1 MFTIKKVTGSEI
13 LDSRGNPTI
22 RVTVELKNGIT
33 GTASVPSGASTGS
46 HEALELRDGDNKRY
60 GGKGVLKA
68 VRNVNGPLGRAVHGL
83 DVRRLRLI
91 DRRLCHADGTPNKSK
106 LGANAILGVSL
117 ACVHTAATALKQPL
131 YRAIRTIYAL
141 PFKRYR
147 LPLATMN
154 ILNGGKH
161 ADTGLSIQELMIIPH
176 NRLFRERVRMG
187 AEIFSALRGILKKKG
202 YPGLVGD
209 EGGFAPKMLNNEK
222 TIQVIM
228 QAIKTAGYQPGRDVG
243 IGLDLAASEFV
254 TDGRYDLDPG
264 KRALS
269 SEQMI
274 TRLSSWV
281 EKYPLV
287 LVEDGLAED
296 DWDAWQKLT
305 SKLGK
310 KVLLVGDDL
319 FVTDVERLRR
329 GIDTKVANAIL
340 IKLNQI
346 GSLTET
352 IDCIMEAQTHGYT
365 VIISHRSGETADTT
379 IADLAVAVNAE
390 YIKTGSLS
398 RSERVEKYNRLM
410 AIERELS

>member
-1 MFTIKKVTGSEI
+1 
-13 LDSRGNPTI
+13 
-22 RVTVELKNGIT
+22 
-33 GTASVPSGASTGS
+33 
-46 HEALELRDGDNKRY
+46 
-60 GGKGVLKA
+60 
-68 VRNVNGPLGRAVHGL
+68 
-83 DVRRLRLI
+83 
-91 DRRLCHADGTPNKSK
+91 
-106 LGANAILGVSL
+106 
-117 ACVHTAATALKQPL
+117 
-131 YRAIRTIYAL
+131 
-141 PFKRYR
+141 
-147 LPLATMN
+147 MN

>member
-1 MFTIKKVTGSEI
+1 M
-13 LDSRGNPTI
+13 
-22 RVTVELKNGIT
+22 
-33 GTASVPSGASTGS
+33 
-46 HEALELRDGDNKRY
+46 
-60 GGKGVLKA
+60 
-68 VRNVNGPLGRAVHGL
+68 
-83 DVRRLRLI
+83 
-91 DRRLCHADGTPNKSK
+91 
-106 LGANAILGVSL
+106 
-117 ACVHTAATALKQPL
+117 
-131 YRAIRTIYAL
+131 